1 MSARAERATTGCYR
15 TGRGAAAASVRA
27 VTNGAGAAGPLF
39 ARWRAQVVE
48 ALGEARE
55 ELDALNVFPVPDAD
69 TGTNV
74 YLTVEAAAQAAEQAE
89 AAGAS
94 LPEVGRAFVDG
105 ALRGA
110 RGNSGVILSQ
120 LLRAGLPLLLDPPAA
135 DDPVAAGKLLA
146 HSLRS
151 AADAAWAAVGEPVEG
166 TILSVARAAA
176 DGAANSAG
184 DAPVAIVLRA
194 ATSAAHKALA
204 RTPEQLDAL
213 REAGVVDA
221 GAAALVVVL
230 DSTERV
236 FTGRVNPRSR
246 TGRRNLP
253 KPTPATAEQPYGGP
267 AFEVMYLL
275 DAPDD
280 AISALR
286 SALATLGDSLVV
298 VGGDGLWNVHV
309 HVDDAGAALEAGI
322 AAGRPHRVVV
332 NHLAR
337 CAGQHA
343 VEQAGGR
350 SVVTTAAGPGLADL
364 FTRAGAVAVHGPD
377 NRQPRTADL
386 IEAVVACDAAEVVVL
401 PNDRDMVA
409 AAEAAGRQL
418 RDRGIRVA
426 VIPTHAQVQALASL
440 AVHDPGRSFDD
451 DVVQMGAAA
460 AHTRHGAV
468 TVATR
473 RAMTMAGPCD
483 VGDALGVVDGDFAYV
498 GNDLAAVA
506 ISVVDR
512 LLGGAGEMV
521 TLVSGSDA
529 PGDLV
534 HRVEQHVRAS
544 RPDVDVAT
552 YDGGQV
558 GYPLLLAVE

>member
-1 MSARAERATTGCYR
+1 M
-15 TGRGAAAASVRA
+15 
-27 VTNGAGAAGPLF
+27 TNGAVAGPLF
-39 ARWRAQVVE
+39 ARWRAQVVA

-74 YLTVEAAAQAAEQAE
+74 YLTVESAVQAAEQAE
-89 AAGAS
+89 AGGAC

-146 HSLRS
+146 DALGS

-176 DGAANSAG
+176 DGAASSAG
-184 DAPVAIVLRA
+184 DAPVAVVLRA

-246 TGRRNLP
+246 TARRDLP
-253 KPTPATAEQPYGGP
+253 KPTPATAEQPYAGP
-267 AFEVMYLL
+267 EFEVMYLL

-286 SALATLGDSLVV
+286 SALAPLGDSLVV

-322 AAGRPHRVVV
+322 TAGRPHRVVV

-337 CAGQHA
+337 SRGEHA
-343 VEQAGGR
+343 AEHVRGR

-364 FTRAGAVAVHGPD
+364 FTRAGAVVVDTAGGRH
-377 NRQPRTADL
+377 PRTAEL
-386 IEAVVACDAAEVVVL
+386 VEVVVGCDAAEVVVL
-401 PNDRDMVA
+401 PNDRDLVA

-426 VIPTHAQVQALASL
+426 VIPTRAQVQALAAL
-440 AVHDPGRSFDD
+440 AVHDAGRSFDD

-473 RAMTMAGPCD
+473 QAMTMAGRCD

-498 GNDLAAVA
+498 GEDLAAVA
-506 ISVVDR
+506 IDVVDR
-512 LLGGAGEMV
+512 LLGGAGELV
-521 TLVSGSDA
+521 TLVSGTGA
-529 PGDLV
+529 PDDLV
-534 HRVEQHVRAS
+534 RRVERHVRAS
-544 RPDVDVAT
+544 RPHVDVAT

>member
-1 MSARAERATTGCYR
+1 M
-15 TGRGAAAASVRA
+15 
-27 VTNGAGAAGPLF
+27 TNGAGAAGPLF
-39 ARWRAQVVE
+39 AHWRAQVVA

-94 LPEVGRAFVDG
+94 LSEIGRAYVDG

-146 HSLRS
+146 DTLGS
-151 AADAAWAAVGEPVEG
+151 AADAAWAAVGQPVDG

-176 DGAANSAG
+176 DAAAAAAG
-184 DAPVAIVLRA
+184 DAPVTVVLRA

-204 RTPEQLDAL
+204 QTSEQLDVL

-246 TGRRNLP
+246 RVRRDLP
-253 KPTPATAEQPYGGP
+253 APMPATTKTEYAGP
-267 AFEVMYLL
+267 EFEVMYLL
-275 DAPDD
+275 DASDD
-280 AISALR
+280 AIPALR
-286 SALATLGDSLVV
+286 STLAPLGDSLVV

-322 AAGRPHRVVV
+322 AAGRPHRVVI
-332 NHLAR
+332 NHLAST
-337 CAGQHA
+337 AGEHA
-343 VEQAGGR
+343 VEHVRGR

-364 FTRAGAVAVHGPD
+364 FTRAGAVVVDTAGGRH
-377 NRQPRTADL
+377 PRTGQL
-386 IEAVVACDAAEVVVL
+386 VEALVGCDAAEVVVL
-401 PNDRDMVA
+401 PNDRALVA

-418 RDRGIRVA
+418 RDRGVRVA
-426 VIPTHAQVQALASL
+426 VIPTHAQVQGLAAL

-451 DVVQMGAAA
+451 DVVHMGGAAA
-460 AHTRHGAV
+460 HARHGAV
-468 TVATR
+468 TIATR
-473 RAMTMAGPCD
+473 RAMTMAGPVE
-483 VGDALGVVDGDFAYV
+483 VGDVLGVVDGDFAYI
-498 GNDLAAVA
+498 GEDLAAVA
-506 ISVVDR
+506 IDVVDW
-512 LLGGAGEMV
+512 LLGGAGELV
-521 TLVSGSDA
+521 TLVSGSDVPA
-529 PGDLV
+529 DLV
-534 HRVEQHVRAS
+534 RRVEQHVRAS
-544 RPDVDVAT
+544 RPHVDVAT
-552 YDGGQV
+552 YDGGQA

>member
-1 MSARAERATTGCYR
+1 M
-15 TGRGAAAASVRA
+15 
-27 VTNGAGAAGPLF
+27 TNGAGAAGPLF
-39 ARWRAQVVE
+39 ARWRAQVVA

-146 HSLRS
+146 DALGS
-151 AADAAWAAVGEPVEG
+151 AAAAAWAAVGEPVEG

-184 DAPVAIVLRA
+184 DAPVAVVLRA
-194 ATSAAHKALA
+194 ATSAAHRALA

-246 TGRRNLP
+246 TARRDLP
-253 KPTPATAEQPYGGP
+253 RPTPATTGQPYGGP
-267 AFEVMYLL
+267 GFEVMYLL

-286 SALATLGDSLVV
+286 STLAPLGDSLVV

-332 NHLAR
+332 NHLAAGR
-337 CAGQHA
+337 AGQHA

-364 FTRAGAVAVHGPD
+364 FTRAGAVAVRAPD
-377 NRQPRTADL
+377 NRHPRTAEL
-386 IEAVVACDAAEVVVL
+386 IEAVVGCDAAEVVVL

-426 VIPTHAQVQALASL
+426 VIPTHAQVQALAAL

-468 TVATR
+468 TLATR
-473 RAMTMAGPCD
+473 RAMTMAGPCEI
-483 VGDALGVVDGDFAYV
+483 GAALGVVDGDFAYV
-498 GNDLAAVA
+498 GDDLSTVA

-512 LLGGAGEMV
+512 LLGGAGELV
-521 TLVSGSDA
+521 TLVSGSAA
-529 PGDLV
+529 PDHLV
-534 HRVEQHVRAS
+534 RRVEQHVRAS

-558 GYPLLLAVE
+558 GYPLLVAVE